1 MTFRIALYLTLL
13 STLAFAGQKEQ
24 RAKELADRAAQVSF
38 STSDGVPFH
47 ETAKFTRDFLDA
59 SHHRERMVVGD
70 YEEIWVTNGDQ
81 AFRKNADV
89 KAPPDTGLVAAFAP
103 PYLAYDPNDKIAK
116 VFKNKA
122 GLDCVEIKGRT
133 DCYDTG
139 GFLAATSF
147 EKERVLYWDFKPF
160 GSKQVPSRFEV
171 QYADRTDV
179 QAEVEFRTG
188 LDLTREVFEQA
199 SKGLKPGLVGCASP
213 KAPRVYYSPDP
224 VVSKPDID
232 GTVVLWAKIGQDG
245 RANDIKV
252 VRSLNPTEDG
262 EAIEAVRTWKFKPAT
277 CDGNPV
283 TVQINIEVNFRVGA
297 LRP

>member
-47 ETAKFTRDFLDA
+47 ETAKFTIHSPAAPDVTGEFTRDFLDA

-103 PYLAYDPNDKIAK
+103 PYLAHDPNDKIAK

-188 LDLTREVFEQA
+188 LDLTRED
-199 SKGLKPGLVGCASP
+199 SSRL
-213 KAPRVYYSPDP
+213 R
-224 VVSKPDID
+224 
-232 GTVVLWAKIGQDG
+232 
-245 RANDIKV
+245 RA
-252 VRSLNPTEDG
+252 
-262 EAIEAVRTWKFKPAT
+262 
-277 CDGNPV
+277 
-283 TVQINIEVNFRVGA
+283 
-297 LRP
+297 